1 MIRQRHLSQGLLIA
15 GVLALNVCLVGRPL
29 WGDGFHNAA
38 LVTNS
43 LDQWVSQLS
52 QKVPEV
58 GQALSGG
65 ELRAGESLQE
75 LKKKAQGQAA
85 TGAQGGKGKLQ
96 TQLTAQQQA
105 MLAELAAND
114 CLEILAYMD
123 PKNILPNEFPNFP
136 LERCGEFRSTAKRL
150 IRLMGAQ
157 GTSAVAQQLRAELLG
172 NGKPSI
178 PGDLTTVDSY
188 RKDLLDLLSQGVEA
202 GELSEADQS
211 ALEEAVRAAGK
222 GPQSELAKEVGE
234 ILEAGPFGQK
244 SVKELVELYSQ
255 RGQSP
260 RTKQAILNAIH
271 KKLAESSVAELEEIL
286 ESKADLRVR
295 VDVQKELER
304 RVSEGTE
311 LDLVELLETSKSKTL
326 RTTAETA
333 LKDRKPKFAQL
344 EPQIR
349 GLAKLL
355 DARNLQAAQ
364 AARAQLE
371 RAFRIAPLSR
381 CLAWLGKEG
390 PKLDEVI
397 YAQLDYKVD
406 RAQPDRRQEYLQ
418 TCLAVVEDSKA
429 PEAAQRGA
437 LRVLA
442 RLGERA
448 AVKPLVDA
456 LPKLSRRLWPE
467 VGKALQQLT
476 GKDYG
481 PKQGDGLAELN
492 EARKKWQ
499 QWLRLQQ
506 EK

>member
-1 MIRQRHLSQGLLIA
+1 
-15 GVLALNVCLVGRPL
+15 
-29 WGDGFHNAA
+29 
-38 LVTNS
+38 
-43 LDQWVSQLS
+43 
-52 QKVPEV
+52 
-58 GQALSGG
+58 
-65 ELRAGESLQE
+65 
-75 LKKKAQGQAA
+75 
-85 TGAQGGKGKLQ
+85 
-96 TQLTAQQQA
+96 
-105 MLAELAAND
+105 
-114 CLEILAYMD
+114 
-123 PKNILPNEFPNFP
+123 
-136 LERCGEFRSTAKRL
+136 
-150 IRLMGAQ
+150 
-157 GTSAVAQQLRAELLG
+157 SAVAQQLRAELLG

-188 RKDLLDLLSQGVEA
+188 RKDLLDLLKQGVQA

-211 ALEEAVRAAGK
+211 ALEEAVRAVGQ

-234 ILEAGPFGQK
+234 ILEAGAFGQK

-260 RTKQAILNAIH
+260 RTKQAILNAIR
-271 KKLAESSVAELEEIL
+271 KKLAEISVAELEEIL

-390 PKLDEVI
+390 AKLDEVI